1 MSNHREADEKHIK
14 KPHAAHVNDSDT
26 AKVLLNDTQG
36 KWLAQG
42 SNGDMVQNLVKQ
54 GVLPEGAK
62 VIDFGKVKQSY
73 GEDTAKLDQLSKQ
86 TPADTTKA
94 TGDVKTAQDAD
105 VAAQKRLDVAQ
116 KNVDIYAKPID
127 SDLRYEKQVQG
138 QFDSVTKA
146 LNKQSVTK
154 DDLQK
159 LVSDESQPQEVRD
172 AAKGLLGTWVP
183 TSSGRFH
190 GIRNDY
196 SKDGYTIDQKTLD
209 AGKTLHDQWLST
221 ARAKMAGFLPA
232 LDAAKAG
239 KADADKNLDS
249 ANNALKALNK
259 QNDQLAQEQNDM
271 KARVQA
277 EHDALMLND
286 KLGDMSKVQK
296 GEGYYQVAEKLLGVD
311 DKHVS
316 SQQAKELK
324 MLTKILQEEAKALHS
339 GQMPK
344 YLKQNDVLLQPE
356 NIERVFQR
364 LNEIANPS
372 SEK

>member
-1 MSNHREADEKHIK
+1 MSNHREADEKQVK
-14 KPHAAHVNDSDT
+14 KPHTAHVNDSDT
-26 AKVLLNDTQG
+26 AKALLNDTQG

-42 SNGDMVQNLVKQ
+42 TNGDMVQNLVKQ
-54 GVLPEGAK
+54 GVLPEGAN

-73 GEDTAKLDQLSKQ
+73 GEDTAKLDQISKQ
-86 TPADTTKA
+86 APADITKA

-127 SDLRYEKQVQG
+127 SDQRYEKQVQG
-138 QFDSVTKA
+138 QFESVTKA
-146 LNKQSVTK
+146 LNKQSVNK

-159 LVSDESQPQEVRD
+159 LVSDENQPQEVRD
-172 AAKGLLGTWVP
+172 AAKGLLGTWIP

-190 GIRNDY
+190 GVRNDY

-221 ARAKMAGFLPA
+221 ARAKMAGFQPA

-259 QNDQLAQEQNDM
+259 QNDQLARDQNDM

-277 EHDALMLND
+277 EHDAMTPVD

-296 GEGYYQVAEKLLGVD
+296 GGGYYQVAEKLLGVD
-311 DKHVS
+311 DKHLS

-324 MLTKILQEEAKALHS
+324 MLTKILQEESKALHN

-356 NIERVFQR
+356 NIEHVFQR

-372 SEK
+372 PEK